1 MLVID
6 TNILLDFPQII
17 EEETEEMVIATDV
30 LKELDGLKMYN
41 NFDVQYKARRAA
53 VIISHNMDKLIWDD
67 SLERERYD
75 SVDDKL
81 IQIARNR
88 NAILVTND
96 VYLKVKA
103 ITKKVQ
109 TKAYGKTEAYSGI
122 KEILI
127 DPKNETSYQMIE
139 HIMNTGN
146 FPEQFGKI
154 GNLYENQYVLFKD
167 LTMPFKNKHGETDY
181 SIYDSFVYKD
191 GSLKHL
197 SNDYELR
204 IKNEWCVNPDKGIG
218 PRNPEQ
224 KCLFDILND
233 RDITIVYAGGKFGT
247 GKSFIL
253 NNFALQELEK
263 GRIGKIVYVP
273 NNAYTENTIDI
284 GALPGELLDKVAG
297 QIGPLVDLVGL
308 DKVQD
313 MIMHNQL
320 EVVNMGSIRG
330 RSFQDSIII
339 INEAQ
344 NLTEEHIKLLIGRV
358 GEGSRIFFDGD
369 LKQADSAV
377 FRNRNGLQ
385 LLLNLRKSPIYSK
398 IFATVQ
404 MKLTER
410 SLTAQAAS
418 YLDEFTGGI

>member
-30 LKELDGLKMYN
+30 LKELDGLKMHN

-53 VIISHNMDKLIWDD
+53 VIISHNMDKLTWDD
-67 SLERERYD
+67 SLEKERYD

-81 IQIARNR
+81 IQIAKNR

-103 ITKKVQ
+103 ITKNVQ

-122 KEILI
+122 KEVLI
-127 DPKNETSYQMIE
+127 TPTDDDQYQMIGRIVE
-139 HIMNTGN
+139 TGEI
-146 FPEQFGKI
+146 PEELGKI
-154 GNLYENQYVLFKD
+154 YENQYVLFKD
-167 LTMPFKNKHGETDY
+167 LTLPFTNKHGETDY
-181 SIYDSFVYKD
+181 SIYDSFVCRD
-191 GSLKHL
+191 GRLHRL
-197 SNDYELR
+197 PDDYELR
-204 IKNEWCVNPDKGIG
+204 IKNEWCYKPEKGIG

-224 KCLFDILND
+224 KCLFDILNN
-233 RDITIVYAGGKFGT
+233 RDITIVYSGGKFGT
-247 GKSFIL
+247 GKSFVL

-263 GRIGKIVYVP
+263 GRIKKIVYVP

-297 QIGPLVDLVGL
+297 QIGPLVDLVGI

-313 MIMHNQL
+313 MIMRNQL

-330 RSFQDSIII
+330 RSFQDSIIV

-344 NLTEEHIKLLIGRV
+344 NLTEDHVKLLIGRV

-377 FRNRNGLQ
+377 FRNRNGLK

>member
-30 LKELDGLKMYN
+30 LKELDGLKMHN

-53 VIISHNMDKLIWDD
+53 VIISHNMDKLTWDD
-67 SLERERYD
+67 SLEKERYD

-81 IQIARNR
+81 IQIAKNR

-103 ITKKVQ
+103 ITKNVL

-122 KEILI
+122 KEVLI
-127 DPKNETSYQMIE
+127 TPTDDDQYNMIGRIIETGE
-139 HIMNTGN
+139 V
-146 FPEQFGKI
+146 PEELGKI
-154 GNLYENQYVLFKD
+154 YENQYVLFKD
-167 LTMPFKNKHGETDY
+167 LTLPFTNKHGETDY
-181 SIYDSFVYKD
+181 SIYDSFVCRGGY
-191 GSLKHL
+191 LHRL
-197 SNDYELR
+197 PEDYELR
-204 IKNEWCVNPDKGIG
+204 IKNEWCVKPEKGIG

-224 KCLFDILND
+224 KCLFDILNN
-233 RDITIVYAGGKFGT
+233 RDITIVYSGGKFGT
-247 GKSFIL
+247 GKSFVL
-253 NNFALQELEK
+253 NHFALQELEK
-263 GRIGKIVYVP
+263 GKIKKIVYVP

-297 QIGPLVDLVGL
+297 QIGPLVDLVGI

-313 MIMHNQL
+313 MIMRNQL

-330 RSFQDSIII
+330 RSFQESIIVV
-339 INEAQ
+339 NEAQ
-344 NLTEEHIKLLIGRV
+344 NLTEDHVKLLIGRV

-377 FRNRNGLQ
+377 FRNRNGLK

>member
-30 LKELDGLKMYN
+30 LKELDGLKMHN

-53 VIISHNMDKLIWDD
+53 VIISHNMDKLTWDD
-67 SLERERYD
+67 SLEKERYD

-81 IQIARNR
+81 IQIAKNR

-103 ITKKVQ
+103 ITKNVL

-122 KEILI
+122 KEVLI
-127 DPKNETSYQMIE
+127 TPTDDSQYQMIE
-139 HIMNTGN
+139 RIVETGEI
-146 FPEQFGKI
+146 PEELGKI
-154 GNLYENQYVLFKD
+154 YENQYVLFKD
-167 LTMPFKNKHGETDY
+167 LTLPFTNKHGETDY
-181 SIYDSFVYKD
+181 SIYDSFVCKNGLLQRLPD
-191 GSLKHL
+191 
-197 SNDYELR
+197 DYELR
-204 IKNEWCVNPDKGIG
+204 IKNEWCGNPHKGIG

-224 KCLFDILND
+224 KCLFDILNN

-247 GKSFIL
+247 GKSFVL

-263 GRIGKIVYVP
+263 GKIGKIVYVP

-297 QIGPLVDLVGL
+297 QIGPLVDLVGI

-313 MIMHNQL
+313 MIMRNQL

-344 NLTEEHIKLLIGRV
+344 NLTEDHVKLLIGRV

-377 FRNRNGLQ
+377 FRNRNGLK
-385 LLLNLRKSPIYSK
+385 LLLNLKKSPIYSK

>member
-30 LKELDGLKMYN
+30 LKELDGLKMHN

-53 VIISHNMDKLIWDD
+53 VIISHNMDKLTWDD
-67 SLERERYD
+67 SLEKERYD

-81 IQIARNR
+81 IQIAKNR

-103 ITKKVQ
+103 ITKNVQ

-122 KEILI
+122 KEVLI
-127 DPKNETSYQMIE
+127 TPTDDDQYQMIE
-139 HIMNTGN
+139 RIVETGEI
-146 FPEQFGKI
+146 PEELGKI
-154 GNLYENQYVLFKD
+154 YENQYVLFKD
-167 LTMPFKNKHGETDY
+167 LTLPFTNKHGETDY
-181 SIYDSFVYKD
+181 SIYDSFVCRGGY
-191 GSLKHL
+191 LHRL
-197 SNDYELR
+197 PEDYELR
-204 IKNEWCVNPDKGIG
+204 IKNEWCYKPEKGIG

-224 KCLFDILND
+224 KCLFDILNN
-233 RDITIVYAGGKFGT
+233 RDITIVYSGGKFGT
-247 GKSFIL
+247 GKSFVL

-263 GRIGKIVYVP
+263 GRIKKIVYVP
-273 NNAYTENTIDI
+273 NNAYNENTIDI

-297 QIGPLVDLVGL
+297 QIGPLVDLVGI

-330 RSFQDSIII
+330 RSFQDSIIV

-344 NLTEEHIKLLIGRV
+344 NLTEDHVKLLIGRV

-377 FRNRNGLQ
+377 FRNRNGLK

>member
-1 MLVID
+1 MLIID

-17 EEETEEMVIATDV
+17 EEETDEELVIATDV
-30 LKELDGLKMYN
+30 LKELDGLKLHN
-41 NFDVQYKARRAA
+41 SFDVSFKARRAA
-53 VIISHNMDKLIWDD
+53 VLISHNMDKLIWDD
-67 SLERERYD
+67 SLEKERYD

-81 IQIARNR
+81 IQITKDRNGT
-88 NAILVTND
+88 LVTND

-103 ITKKVQ
+103 ITKGVK
-109 TKAYGKTEAYSGI
+109 TKAYGKTEAYNGI
-122 KEILI
+122 KEMLI
-127 DPKNETSYQMIE
+127 DPNDEAQYAVIDR
-139 HIMNTGN
+139 IINTGEI
-146 FPEQFGKI
+146 PEEFGTI
-154 GNLYENQYVLFKD
+154 CENQYILFKD
-167 LTMPFKNKHGETDY
+167 MNQPIINKHGETDY
-181 SIYDSFVYKD
+181 AIYDIFVCR
-191 GSLKHL
+191 GSTLKHIPQ
-197 SNDYELR
+197 DYELR
-204 IKNEWCVNPDKGIG
+204 INNMWCVDPKKGIG

-224 KCLFDILND
+224 KCLFDILYNP
-233 RDITIVYAGGKFGT
+233 DITIVYAGGKFGT

-253 NNFALQELEK
+253 NNYALQEVEK
-263 GRIGKIVYVP
+263 GNIKKIVYVP

-297 QIGPLVDLVGL
+297 QIGPLIDLTSL
-308 DKVQD
+308 DTVQD
-313 MIMHNQL
+313 MIVHNQL

-330 RSFQDSIII
+330 RSFDDSIII
-339 INEAQ
+339 VNEAQ

-369 LKQADSAV
+369 LKQTDSAV
-377 FRNRNGLQ
+377 FRNRNGLK

-418 YLDEFTGGI
+418 FLDDFTGGI

>member
-30 LKELDGLKMYN
+30 LKELDGLKMHN

-53 VIISHNMDKLIWDD
+53 VIISHNMDKLTWDD
-67 SLERERYD
+67 SLEKERYD

-81 IQIARNR
+81 IQIAKNR

-103 ITKKVQ
+103 ITKNVQ

-122 KEILI
+122 KEVLI
-127 DPKNETSYQMIE
+127 TPTDDDQYQMIE
-139 HIMNTGN
+139 RIVETGEI
-146 FPEQFGKI
+146 PEELGKI
-154 GNLYENQYVLFKD
+154 YENQYVLFKD
-167 LTMPFKNKHGETDY
+167 LTLPFTNKHGETDY
-181 SIYDSFVYKD
+181 SIYDSFVCRGGY
-191 GSLKHL
+191 LHRL
-197 SNDYELR
+197 PEDYELR
-204 IKNEWCVNPDKGIG
+204 IKNEWCYKPEKGIG

-224 KCLFDILND
+224 KCLFDILNN
-233 RDITIVYAGGKFGT
+233 RDITIVYSGGKFGT
-247 GKSFIL
+247 GKSFVL

-263 GRIGKIVYVP
+263 GRIKKIVYVP

-297 QIGPLVDLVGL
+297 QIGPLVDLVGI

-330 RSFQDSIII
+330 RSFQDSIIVV
-339 INEAQ
+339 NEAQ
-344 NLTEEHIKLLIGRV
+344 NLTEDHVKLLIGRV

-377 FRNRNGLQ
+377 FRNRNGLK

>member
-30 LKELDGLKMYN
+30 LKELDGLKMHN

-53 VIISHNMDKLIWDD
+53 VIISHNMDKLTWDD
-67 SLERERYD
+67 SLEKERYD

-81 IQIARNR
+81 IQIAKNR

-103 ITKKVQ
+103 ITKNVQ

-122 KEILI
+122 KEVLI
-127 DPKNETSYQMIE
+127 TPTDDDQYQMIE
-139 HIMNTGN
+139 HIVETGEI
-146 FPEQFGKI
+146 PEELGKI
-154 GNLYENQYVLFKD
+154 YENQYVLFKD
-167 LTMPFKNKHGETDY
+167 LTLPFTNKHGETDY
-181 SIYDSFVYKD
+181 SIYDSFVCRGGY
-191 GSLKHL
+191 LHRL
-197 SNDYELR
+197 PEDYELR
-204 IKNEWCVNPDKGIG
+204 IKNEWCYKPEKGIG

-224 KCLFDILND
+224 KCLFDILNN
-233 RDITIVYAGGKFGT
+233 RDITIVYSGGKFGT
-247 GKSFIL
+247 GKSFVL

-263 GRIGKIVYVP
+263 GRIKKIVYVP

-297 QIGPLVDLVGL
+297 QIGPLVDLVGI

-330 RSFQDSIII
+330 RSFQDSIIV

-344 NLTEEHIKLLIGRV
+344 NLTEDHVKLLIGRV

-377 FRNRNGLQ
+377 FRNRNGLK

>member
-1 MLVID
+1 MLIID

-17 EEETEEMVIATDV
+17 EEETDEELVIATDV
-30 LKELDGLKMYN
+30 LKELDGLKLHN
-41 NFDVQYKARRAA
+41 SFDVSFKARRAA
-53 VIISHNMDKLIWDD
+53 VLISHNMDKLTWDD
-67 SLERERYD
+67 SLEKERYD

-81 IQIARNR
+81 IQITKNR
-88 NAILVTND
+88 NGTLVTND

-103 ITKKVQ
+103 ITKGVK
-109 TKAYGKTEAYSGI
+109 TKAYGKTEAYNGI
-122 KEILI
+122 KEMLI
-127 DPKNETSYQMIE
+127 DPNDEAQYAVIDR
-139 HIMNTGN
+139 IINTGEI
-146 FPEQFGKI
+146 PEEFGTI
-154 GNLYENQYVLFKD
+154 CENQYVLFKD
-167 LTMPFKNKHGETDY
+167 MNQPITNKHGETDY
-181 SIYDSFVYKD
+181 AIYDIFVCR
-191 GSLKHL
+191 GGTLKHIPQ
-197 SNDYELR
+197 DYELR
-204 IKNEWCVNPDKGIG
+204 INNKWCVDPKKGIG

-224 KCLFDILND
+224 KCLFDILYNP
-233 RDITIVYAGGKFGT
+233 DITIVYAGGKFGT

-253 NNFALQELEK
+253 NNYALQEVEK
-263 GRIGKIVYVP
+263 GRIKKIVYVP

-297 QIGPLVDLVGL
+297 QIGPLIDLTSL
-308 DKVQD
+308 DTVQD
-313 MIMHNQL
+313 MITYNQL

-330 RSFQDSIII
+330 RSFDDSIII
-339 INEAQ
+339 VNEAQ

-369 LKQADSAV
+369 LKQTDSAV
-377 FRNRNGLQ
+377 FRNRNGLK

-418 YLDEFTGGI
+418 FLDDFTGGI

>member
-30 LKELDGLKMYN
+30 LKELDGLKMHN

-53 VIISHNMDKLIWDD
+53 VIISHNMDKLTWDD
-67 SLERERYD
+67 SLEKERYD

-81 IQIARNR
+81 IQIAKNR

-103 ITKKVQ
+103 ITKNVQ

-122 KEILI
+122 KEVLI
-127 DPKNETSYQMIE
+127 TPTDDDQYQMIE
-139 HIMNTGN
+139 RIVETGEI
-146 FPEQFGKI
+146 PEELGKI
-154 GNLYENQYVLFKD
+154 YENQYVLFKD
-167 LTMPFKNKHGETDY
+167 LTLPFTNKHGETDY
-181 SIYDSFVYKD
+181 SIYDSFVCRGGY
-191 GSLKHL
+191 LHRL
-197 SNDYELR
+197 PEDYELR
-204 IKNEWCVNPDKGIG
+204 IKNEWCYKPEKGIG

-224 KCLFDILND
+224 KCLFDILNN
-233 RDITIVYAGGKFGT
+233 RDITIVYSGGKFGT
-247 GKSFIL
+247 GKSFVL

-263 GRIGKIVYVP
+263 GRIKKIVYVP

-297 QIGPLVDLVGL
+297 QIGPLVDLVGI

-330 RSFQDSIII
+330 RSFQDSIIV

-344 NLTEEHIKLLIGRV
+344 NLTEDHVKLLIGRV

-377 FRNRNGLQ
+377 FRNRNGLK